1 MRILIVDDSD
11 AMRRGVKDLLSS
23 KADWKVC
30 GEARNGDEGI
40 QKARELRPDVIL
52 LDISMPG
59 MNGLD
64 VARTLRQDL
73 GKAKILI
80 MSQNDAMQL
89 MPSVLKAGADGCIDK
104 SHLAAELVTV
114 IEKLTGL

>member
-40 QKARELRPDVIL
+40 RKARELRPDVIL

-64 VARTLRQDL
+64 VARTLGSWESKNSDNEPERCN
-73 GKAKILI
+73 AT
-80 MSQNDAMQL
+80 DAECAQ
-89 MPSVLKAGADGCIDK
+89 GRC
-104 SHLAAELVTV
+104 
-114 IEKLTGL
+114 